1 MPRVRTLVPSIP
13 PVSLRMGPWM
23 GGGPIVDDKP
33 RVKQSYLDNK
43 YKMDKYPYLYAGMRG
58 IRDFQ
63 RKYCPKEILKRG
75 NALAC
80 NAVPSIDDGDLVRR
94 FEKFVRDYSGLD
106 PFDIQC
112 VSSFTPCMG
121 RFRPD
126 FFSINAYIIVHAHGG
141 GLPLLF
147 FSSA

>member
-1 MPRVRTLVPSIP
+1 
-13 PVSLRMGPWM
+13 M

-43 YKMDKYPYLYAGMRG
+43 YKVDKYPYLYAGMKG

-63 RKYCPKEILKRG
+63 RKYCPKRILKRG

-80 NAVPSIDDGDLVRR
+80 NDVPSIDDGDLARR

-106 PFDIQC
+106 PFDIQY
-112 VSSFTPCMG
+112 VSSLISTRFHECIQYTLMG
-121 RFRPD
+121 WPSLIFFRQPERPG
-126 FFSINAYIIVHAHGG
+126 F
-141 GLPLLF
+141 
-147 FSSA
+147 